1 MSINLT
7 TTLDISGAVR
17 LIQTI
22 GQFVTALLI
31 SEPGVGKSSVL
42 RQCAIENGDKWRD
55 VKDNFPEDKYQYIY
69 VDAPNKRDGDLFM
82 NMPERDKQS
91 IEQYT
96 TSLIDMND
104 PRPKIIMI
112 DEALKV
118 LKSMKP
124 LFTRLILERCVGDK
138 KLPDGS
144 IVFATSNNVSDGIS
158 DTIEAHFGNRICK
171 VHMRKPTAEQ
181 WANNW
186 ATTNGISAITRA
198 CVAMNPRVMASYL
211 DGESAKENPYI
222 FNPKTNPVT
231 FVSPRSL
238 ALMDVAVRNRAVLGE
253 DVTRAAIEGT
263 CGQAFASLLASFIAL
278 EKELVDPRKPLTK
291 PDDTPLPTN
300 PAALLMLMY
309 NMADLVQTQED
320 LSNAITYVNR
330 VESRELQ
337 SVFMTMITD
346 NTRTAKLGSMNPKV
360 KDWMVKNYRI
370 AR

>member
-1 MSINLT
+1 MAINLA
-7 TTLDISGAVR
+7 TTLDINEVVR
-17 LIQTI
+17 LIATVGESLSI
-22 GQFVTALLI
+22 LI
-31 SEPGVGKSSVL
+31 LSEPGTGKSSVL
-42 RQCAIENGDKWRD
+42 RQIAISNGDKWRD
-55 VKDNFPEDKYQYIY
+55 VKDNFPDDKYQYVY

-82 NMPERDKQS
+82 MMPERETQS

-104 PRPKIIMI
+104 PRPKVIML

-124 LFTRLILERCVGDK
+124 LFTRLVLERCVGDK
-138 KLPDGS
+138 KLPEGS
-144 IVFATSNNVSDGIS
+144 KVFLTSNNVSDGVS

-171 VHMRKPTAEQ
+171 VQMRKPSAEK
-181 WANNW
+181 WANDW
-186 ATTNGISAITRA
+186 ATANGISAITRA

-238 ALMDVAVRNRAVLGE
+238 ALADVPVRNRAVLGE
-253 DVTRAAIEGT
+253 DVTKAAIEGT
-263 CGQAFASLLASFIAL
+263 CGQAFASLLSSFIAL

-309 NMADLVQTQED
+309 NMADLVQTQDE

-346 NTRTAKLGSMNPKV
+346 NVRTAKLGSMNPKV
-360 KDWMVKNYRI
+360 KDWMVKNYRV